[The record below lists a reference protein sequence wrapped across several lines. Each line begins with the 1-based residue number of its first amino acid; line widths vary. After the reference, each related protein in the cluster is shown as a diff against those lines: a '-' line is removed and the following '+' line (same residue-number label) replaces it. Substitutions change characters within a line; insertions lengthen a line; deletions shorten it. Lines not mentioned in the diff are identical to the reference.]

1 MNKIPGKG
9 DWIIE
14 LEVILL
20 LTVAMAIIAGLL
32 WLASATLQ
40 SWAL

>member
-20 LTVAMAIIAGLL
+20 LAVAMMIIAGLL